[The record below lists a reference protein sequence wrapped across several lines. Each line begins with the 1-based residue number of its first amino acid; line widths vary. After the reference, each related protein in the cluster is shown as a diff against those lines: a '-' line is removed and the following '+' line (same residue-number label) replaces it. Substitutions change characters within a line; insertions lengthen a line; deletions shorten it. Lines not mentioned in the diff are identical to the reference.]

1 MPAVIAKRITVGML
15 MRMGADAA
23 MIHAALV
30 AALAARLFG
39 IVAFEDPNINT
50 AAKAREYVQI
60 YLTWSWPLAAI
71 CLVVFLAAGFYT
83 FGRYYQGRYKALVI
97 TQAVCVSYLLFGFLE
112 TFFIGVIR
120 FPRIALVLACVLSIL
135 LLVSARLW
143 THLWEHVI
151 KPERESRVRE
161 PNGCG
166 GKTLVIGGAGYI
178 GSALLPKL
186 LDQGRQ
192 IRLLDSFM
200 FGEEPIQNVI
210 DHPNLDILRGDFRHV
225 ENVVSAMRD
234 VDTVV
239 HLGAIVG
246 DPACSLDEHL
256 TIDINLSATRMIAEL
271 ARASHVRRFFFAS
284 TCSVYGACDEMLNEH
299 SEVRPVSLYG
309 NTKLASERVLQ
320 GLATPEFTP
329 TIFRFATIYGLSG
342 RTRFDLVVN
351 LLTAKAKIDGE
362 ITVFGGDQWRPF
374 CHVDDAARA
383 VAMALDAPA
392 PVVANEVFNVGSNSQ
407 NLTIA
412 DLGRLIHEQVVSANL
427 VLHPNDDDPRNYR
440 VDFKKIRNR
449 LGFEPQWTIEDGVH
463 QVLEA
468 IANGEV
474 TDYQDVRYSNV
485 KHLSQDGTNRLA
497 RDNWAHELIRSLS
510 AG

>member
-1 MPAVIAKRITVGML
+1 ML
-15 MRMGADAA
+15 ARMVADAA
-23 MIHAALV
+23 MIHVALV
-30 AALAARLFG
+30 TALSVRLFG
-39 IVAFEDPNINT
+39 IVAFQDPEIDT
-50 AAKAREYVQI
+50 AAKAHEYLSI
-60 YLTWSWPLAAI
+60 YLQASWPLMAI
-71 CLVVFLAAGFYT
+71 CLVVFLANGFYT
-83 FGRYYQGRYKALVI
+83 YGRYYQGRYKALVVS
-97 TQAVCVSYLLFGFLE
+97 QAVCLSYLLFGFFAYFLVG
-112 TFFIGVIR
+112 TIR
-120 FPRIALVLACVLSIL
+120 IPRIALAISCVLSIFF
-135 LLVSARLW
+135 LVGARLW
-143 THLWEHVI
+143 THMWETVI
-151 KPERESRVRE
+151 KPEREELKKLGKGER
-161 PNGCG
+161 
-166 GKTLVIGGAGYI
+166 KTLVIGGAGYI

-186 LDQGRQ
+186 LDAGHHV
-192 IRLLDSFM
+192 RLLDSFM
-200 FGEEPIQNVI
+200 FGEEPIGDVI
-210 DHPNLDILRGDFRHV
+210 DHPNLEVLRGDFRHV
-225 ENVVSAMRD
+225 ENVVYAMRD

-284 TCSVYGACDEMLNEH
+284 TCSVYGACDEMLDEH
-299 SEVRPVSLYG
+299 SEVQPVSLYG

-320 GLATPEFTP
+320 SLATPDFAP

-351 LLTAKAKIDGE
+351 LLAAKAKIDGE

-392 PVVANEVFNVGSNSQ
+392 ALVAGEIFNVGSNQQ
-407 NLTIA
+407 NQTIS
-412 DLGRLIHEQVVSANL
+412 DLGNLIHEQVVSAKL
-427 VLHPNDDDPRNYR
+427 TLHPNDDDPRNYR
-440 VDFKKIRNR
+440 VEFKKIRNH
-449 LGFEPQWTIEDGVH
+449 LGFEPNWTIEDGVH

-468 IANGEV
+468 IASGEV

-497 RDNWAHELIRSLS
+497 RDNWAREMIRSLAS
-510 AG
+510 S